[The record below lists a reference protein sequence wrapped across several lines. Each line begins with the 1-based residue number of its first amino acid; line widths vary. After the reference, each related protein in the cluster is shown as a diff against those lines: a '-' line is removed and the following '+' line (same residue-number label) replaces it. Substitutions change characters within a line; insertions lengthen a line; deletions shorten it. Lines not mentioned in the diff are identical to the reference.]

1 MFQIKNL
8 SVIIQDKHII
18 NNLSVDVSRG
28 EIALFLGESGV
39 GKSTLLRALNYLDQ
53 ISQGEILLDDYS
65 LDISQV
71 NKDHTISMVFQQFNL
86 FDNYTVEQNITL
98 ALEKVSGKTPQ
109 EAKKIAHELLKKYGL
124 FDKRDMYP
132 SRLSGGQKQRVA
144 LARTLALKPQVLC
157 FDEPTSALDPLL
169 TTFVAGILQE
179 LAAQNYFIL
188 IATHDTLLLEKL
200 NCTIYLMSGGKIIES
215 APSKSFF
222 ENKSQYKLIKS
233 FVEGCSN

>member
-109 EAKKIAHELLKKYGL
+109 EAKKIAHELLKKYG
-124 FDKRDMYP
+124 
-132 SRLSGGQKQRVA
+132 
-144 LARTLALKPQVLC
+144 
-157 FDEPTSALDPLL
+157 
-169 TTFVAGILQE
+169 
-179 LAAQNYFIL
+179 
-188 IATHDTLLLEKL
+188 
-200 NCTIYLMSGGKIIES
+200 
-215 APSKSFF
+215 
-222 ENKSQYKLIKS
+222 
-233 FVEGCSN
+233 